1 MLPNIFGLWIS
12 VTGTSSLAG
21 QRDYKRAIFS
31 CLKSAIA
38 AMIIIMAMISDGQ
51 RMARVIGLESSVFER
66 VATTFNCGDINRV
79 DRP

>member
-1 MLPNIFGLWIS
+1 
-12 VTGTSSLAG
+12 
-21 QRDYKRAIFS
+21 
-31 CLKSAIA
+31 
-38 AMIIIMAMISDGQ
+38 MIIIMAMISDGQ